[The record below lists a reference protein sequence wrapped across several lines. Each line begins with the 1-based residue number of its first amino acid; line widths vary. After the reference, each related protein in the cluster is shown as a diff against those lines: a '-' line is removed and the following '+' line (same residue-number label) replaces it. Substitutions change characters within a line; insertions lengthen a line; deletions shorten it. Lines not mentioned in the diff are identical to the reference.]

1 MTPPLHSI
9 ISRLHL
15 KQLRLLI
22 ALGDQG
28 SLLKAAQQVALT
40 QPGASKALQEIE
52 TTFGTPLFNR
62 TNRGLEPTEVGDCVI
77 RYARLIHTDL
87 AHLREEIVGILRGH
101 GGRVAVGVIMGAVP
115 LLTDAI
121 STLVDRH
128 PEMSV
133 EIVEDTSEALLAQ
146 IDAGRLDLAICRTT
160 ISRTPQL
167 YDSVKLQDETL
178 AVVANVRHPLKGA
191 RKLTLR
197 ALAEYRWVV
206 YRANMP
212 MRLLLEREF
221 HEADIRFPPHLL
233 ETTSAFATLAL
244 LQSNPSFVA
253 LVSIDVA
260 QFFARHGITRILP
273 LRLGSRSE
281 PYELV
286 TRKGAPISPG
296 ARLMIDELRDKLGV
310 DAPAPAADH

>member
-1 MTPPLHSI
+1 MTPSLNSI
-9 ISRLHL
+9 ISRLHV

-22 ALGDQG
+22 ALGDHH
-28 SLLKAAQQVALT
+28 SLLKAAQQVSLT

-62 TNRGLEPTEVGDCVI
+62 TNRGLEPTEAGHCAI

-87 AHLREEIVGILRGH
+87 SHLREELVGLSRGR
-101 GGRVAVGVIMGAVP
+101 GGRVSVGVIMGAVP
-115 LLTDAI
+115 LLTDAV
-121 STLVDRH
+121 SALVAEH

-133 EIVEDTSEALLAQ
+133 EIVEDTSAALLAQ

-160 ISRTPQL
+160 VTQTPEH

-178 AVVANVRHPLKGA
+178 AVIANVRHPLRRA
-191 RKLTLR
+191 RRL
-197 ALAEYRWVV
+197 ALKDMAQYRWVV

-221 HEADIRFPPHLL
+221 HDASIRFPTHLL

-244 LQSNPSFVA
+244 LQGNPSFVA

-260 QFFARHGITRILP
+260 QFFARQEMACILA
-273 LRLGSRSE
+273 LQLASRSE

-286 TRKGAPISPG
+286 TRHGAPLSPA
-296 ARLMIDELRDKLGV
+296 ARLLIGALTAKQEMEI
-310 DAPAPAADH
+310 

>member
-1 MTPPLHSI
+1 MTPSLNSI

-22 ALGDQG
+22 ALGDHG

-62 TNRGLEPTEVGDCVI
+62 TNRGLEPNEVGHCVI
-77 RYARLIHTDL
+77 RYARLIHTDV

-101 GGRVAVGVIMGAVP
+101 GGRVTVGVIMGAVP

-121 STLVDRH
+121 STLVERH
-128 PEMSV
+128 TEMSV
-133 EIVEDTSEALLAQ
+133 EIVEDTSATLLSQ

-160 ISRTPQL
+160 ISQVPQL

-178 AVVANVRHPLKGA
+178 AVIANVRHPLRHAKT
-191 RKLTLR
+191 LTLQD
-197 ALAEYRWVV
+197 LAEYRWVV

-221 HEADIRFPPHLL
+221 RDSEIRFPSHLL
-233 ETTSAFATLAL
+233 ETTSAFATLTL
-244 LQSNPSFVA
+244 LQGNPSFVA

-260 QFFARHGITRILP
+260 QFFAHHKMTCILP
-273 LRLGSRSE
+273 LTLASRSE

-296 ARLMIDELRDKLGV
+296 SKLLIDELIGKRGAQPILC
-310 DAPAPAADH
+310 PRTL